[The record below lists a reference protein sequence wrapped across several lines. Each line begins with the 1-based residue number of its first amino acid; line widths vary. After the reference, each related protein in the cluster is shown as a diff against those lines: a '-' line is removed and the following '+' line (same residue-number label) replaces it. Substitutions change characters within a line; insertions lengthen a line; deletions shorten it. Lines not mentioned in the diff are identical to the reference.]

1 MKKVLVKNK
10 SQIVRKNILSR
21 LREISI
27 DHVDSSLIDSYYP
40 RKSFT
45 KEVKV
50 KKFKKTIEAAHAEVY
65 LCTEN
70 DWCNILTS
78 IVKEKKIKK
87 LLYGRKTVLGKKL
100 FHTFE
105 HNSINFTELVD
116 YNKPIEECKDLLF
129 DIDSS
134 ITSTIGG
141 IAETGSLILWPSSD
155 EPRLM
160 SLIPPIHIAVLYENT
175 IHSNFFEAMSN
186 DNWINKMPTNALLIS
201 GPSKTA
207 DIEQTLVYGVHGCK
221 ELVVLLIK

>member
-1 MKKVLVKNK
+1 MKNN

-21 LREISI
+21 LRKISI
-27 DHVDSSLIDSYYP
+27 DYEGSSIIDSDNS
-40 RKSFT
+40 RKYFT

-50 KKFKKTIEAAHAEVY
+50 KNFKKNIEAAHAEVY
-65 LCTEN
+65 LCKEN
-70 DWCNILTS
+70 DWCKILNS
-78 IVKEKKIKK
+78 IIKEKKIKK
-87 LLYGRKTVLGKKL
+87 LLYGRKTDLGIKL
-100 FHTFE
+100 FQKFE
-105 HNSINFTELVD
+105 PNSGNTPELVD

>member
-1 MKKVLVKNK
+1 MKNN

-21 LREISI
+21 LRKISI
-27 DHVDSSLIDSYYP
+27 DYDVSSQITPDDP

-50 KKFKKTIEAAHAEVY
+50 KKFKKTIEAARAEVY

-70 DWCNILTS
+70 NWCNILSS
-78 IVKEKKIKK
+78 IIKGKKIKK
-87 LLYGRKTVLGKKL
+87 LLYARKTDLGEKL
-100 FHTFE
+100 FQKFKP
-105 HNSINFTELVD
+105 NSKKIPELVD

-134 ITSTIGG
+134 ITSTLGG
-141 IAETGSLILWPSSD
+141 IADTGSLILWPSSD

-160 SLIPPIHIAVLYENT
+160 SLIPPIHIAILYANK
-175 IHSNFFEAMSN
+175 IHSNFLEAMSKS
-186 DNWINKMPTNALLIS
+186 NWIKKMPTNVLLIS

-221 ELVVLLIK
+221 ELVVLLIQ